1 MILACAAG
9 FRYSGFRYR
18 PNMPAMKK
26 PQSLRVESLEARQV
40 MAVNVLAPLADLT
53 FAPTEA
59 TRTIDLTPAFDL
71 AEVTGTVTRF
81 TTNQPGANNRF
92 FVELFDT
99 AGTGRT
105 RTTPATVSNFLAYI
119 DAGRYRN
126 TIVHRSVPQF
136 VIQGGGFTQ
145 PNAPSDRTGGSPA
158 SIPTFATIANE
169 SGNQNVRGTLAMAR
183 TGEPNSASSQ
193 FFISTTDNR
202 ASLDPQPTSPDP
214 SRRAGYAVF
223 GRVLGGGMSVVD
235 AMAAVPIYK
244 AADYYNNDSLDELPL
259 RGVPNP
265 IPSPAV
271 IQPGQFVTFSAIDR
285 MGELAYT
292 VTSSDPALVTATL
305 NASDDLVLAYGAK
318 KFGTATITIR
328 AASAFDATDFKED
341 VFTVTRTDPGVF
353 PPAALALAAR
363 SDSGA
368 SNSDRLTNA
377 TRPTFTGTAEQGSV
391 ITVSAQRGSEPAVA
405 LGTVKASPQ
414 TGAWSFA
421 TPSNRPLSAGAWT
434 ITATARNAAGIVS
447 SPSAPLAITV
457 KTAIVAPTAF
467 ALAAG
472 SDSGPSN
479 SDRVTNVTS
488 PAFTGTA
495 EPGSTVSIVV
505 NKRVLG
511 TAVANSVSGA
521 FSVTAA
527 ALRPGGYRVWAF
539 AIDAAGNRSQP
550 TAPLALVID
559 TAIAAPRGLDLVAA
573 SDTGRSNKDNRTSL
587 QTPSFAGSA
596 KPNSSV
602 EVYAAH
608 TGVAA
613 VLLGTATADRKGA
626 WRFTVP
632 SAKALAAGN
641 YAITAIASDLAGNRS
656 PLSAALA
663 IEIGAAFA

>member
-1 MILACAAG
+1 
-9 FRYSGFRYR
+9 
-18 PNMPAMKK
+18 MKK

-71 AEVTGTVTRF
+71 AEVTGTVARF
-81 TTNQPGANNRF
+81 TTNQPGDNNRF

-99 AGTGRT
+99 AGAGRT

-126 TIVHRSVPQF
+126 TIVHRSVANF

-145 PNAPSDRTGGSPA
+145 PTAPSDQAGGSPTA
-158 SIPTFATIANE
+158 IATFATIANE

-193 FFISTTDNR
+193 FFINTIDNR
-202 ASLDPQPTSPDP
+202 ASLDPQPTSSDP
-214 SRRAGYAVF
+214 SLRAGYAAF
-223 GRVLGGGMSVVD
+223 GKVLGTGMSVVD
-235 AMAAVPIYK
+235 AMAAVPVYD
-244 AADYYNNDSLDELPL
+244 AASYYQNGALEELPL

-265 IPSPAV
+265 IPSPL
-271 IQPGQFVTFSAIDR
+271 ILRPSHFVTFTSIDR
-285 MGELAYT
+285 IGELAYT
-292 VTSSDPALVTATL
+292 ITSSDPALATATF
-305 NASDDLVLAYGAK
+305 NSSDDLVVGFGSN
-318 KFGTATITIR
+318 KFGTATITVR

-341 VFTVTRTDPGVF
+341 VFTVTRTAPAIF

-377 TRPTFTGTAEQGSV
+377 TRPVFTGTAEKGSV
-391 ITVSAQRGSEPAVA
+391 ITVFAQRGSEPAVT

-414 TGAWSFA
+414 TGGWTFE
-421 TPSNRPLSAGAWT
+421 TPRGRPLTAGAWT
-434 ITATARNAAGIVS
+434 ITATARNAAGTTS
-447 SPSAPLAITV
+447 SPSAPLAVTV

-472 SDSGPSN
+472 SDSGVSN
-479 SDRVTNVTS
+479 SDGVTNVAT
-488 PAFTGTA
+488 PAFSGIA
-495 EPGSTVSIVV
+495 EPGSTVRVIVNQRSV
-505 NKRVLG
+505 G
-511 TAVANSVSGA
+511 SAVANPVSGA
-521 FSVTAA
+521 FTVAA
-527 ALRPGGYRVWAF
+527 AGLRPGAYRVSAV
-539 AIDAAGNRSQP
+539 AVDAAGNRSQLS
-550 TAPLALVID
+550 TPLTLVLD

-573 SDTGRSNKDNRTSL
+573 SDTGRNNKDNRTSL
-587 QTPSFAGSA
+587 QTPTFSGSA
-596 KPNSSV
+596 KPNSTV
-602 EVYAAH
+602 EVYAASN
-608 TGVAA
+608 GAVA

-632 SAKALAAGN
+632 PAKALAAGSH
-641 YAITAIASDLAGNRS
+641 AITALASDLAGNRS
-656 PLSAALA
+656 PLSAPLA